1 MWAVRCYGEA
11 LCSAGFAPGLVS
23 QLALMAV
30 HRAGSRHGGVR
41 FSFQCSAVLG
51 GAASLPSPLT
61 QVGKPVLE
69 HSSSFRKENRVLLI
83 PHPVQHNRSVL

>member
-23 QLALMAV
+23 QLVLMAV

-69 HSSSFRKENRVLLI
+69 HSSSCKENRVLLI
-83 PHPVQHNRSVL
+83 PHPVQHKSIL